1 MHLHCYLPN
10 CNSLPLFRY
19 RLELHPFEWVF
30 RRHLNITGAQ
40 SSDPVFGSWMTT
52 GLWTCLAASLGL
64 RQLTPLWRKSHAPA
78 LAHTQSKGPQKFRII
93 NKSSFSPPLSTWQ
106 QDPSVHQKR
115 MVHLPPVL
123 SMGILPEYI
132 FQAPLLLR
140 CCLNHLARNLPPEL
154 TPSNSSLMNTHLQL
168 QGLGR

>member
-1 MHLHCYLPN
+1 MSVSEALKHHR
-10 CNSLPLFRY
+10 SS
-19 RLELHPFEWVF
+19 ELWSSVWL
-30 RRHLNITGAQ
+30 LNDNRTLNL
-40 SSDPVFGSWMTT
+40 SCCKLGSTAAYTT
-52 GLWTCLAASLGL
+52 LTEVSRSSLG
-64 RQLTPLWRKSHAPA
+64 SH
-78 LAHTQSKGPQKFRII
+78 TKQRPQKFRII